1 LFWQGMC
8 SHELM
13 RRNTVPSSSSMPS
26 VRREV
31 LCSRIQG
38 CQITTAARAAFCPTT
53 CPENCPTGLCHPEVN
68 SDKHVTNL
76 RRREDGT
83 LQRPLCRREDGTL
96 QRPLC
101 PRSSSPPPPPPPP
114 PMVVNNPLLVGGF
127 DPFRRCCAVARA
139 RPLVIQRFELLH
151 ELEETS
157 SKHQP
162 PSVVLAEPLGR
173 EECLLTNNA

>member
-1 LFWQGMC
+1 MGGVEKALFWPGMC

-31 LCSRIQG
+31 LCSSIQG

-53 CPENCPTGLCHPEVN
+53 CPENCPTGLCHPEEN

-83 LQRPLCRREDGTL
+83 LQRPLC
-96 QRPLC
+96 
-101 PRSSSPPPPPPPP
+101 PRSSSSPPPPPPP
-114 PMVVNNPLLVGGF
+114 MGVNNPLLVGCF
-127 DPFRRCCAVARA
+127 DPFRRCCAVA
-139 RPLVIQRFELLH
+139 
-151 ELEETS
+151 
-157 SKHQP
+157 
-162 PSVVLAEPLGR
+162 LGR
-173 EECLLTNNA
+173 LLPCKFLSGGSTAVLFYVSAGRSRSKSRDIEYCS